1 MDRSV
6 KIPFIVTI
14 IVYAILLVVL
24 IVVCQKH
31 PERPLSN
38 DIITTSKECPY
49 IFKDALG
56 FNSPKSWT
64 NRVWEDIKE
73 QCDNYSST
81 IIELIKKEMNN
92 PTLSSSDNW

>member
-38 DIITTSKECPY
+38 DIQGWIMVGLFAPVMGLSFY
-49 IFKDALG
+49 
-56 FNSPKSWT
+56 FNFIVK
-64 NRVWEDIKE
+64 RD
-73 QCDNYSST
+73 
-81 IIELIKKEMNN
+81 
-92 PTLSSSDNW
+92 